1 MIHSICKRAVDF
13 SCCRQLFGGVRVDK
27 LVVIINGSGGVGKD
41 TVCDAAAAFWKT
53 RNISSITP
61 ILRVAES
68 AGWDG
73 VKTPASRRFLSEL
86 KQSCT
91 EFNDL
96 PFRYCTEQL
105 AAFRESDEQL
115 MFVHIREPRRSP
127 ASARPQGRTAARFS
141 SPAPPWSRRAVR
153 SAIVRTTAFRS
164 MRMTAFSS
172 TTARWTSC
180 RTRYIVS
187 SRTG

>member
-1 MIHSICKRAVDF
+1 M
-13 SCCRQLFGGVRVDK
+13 DK

-91 EFNDL
+91 EFNGPSVPL
-96 PFRYCTEQL
+96 LHR
-105 AAFRESDEQL
+105 AAC
-115 MFVHIREPRRSP
+115 
-127 ASARPQGRTAARFS
+127 RF
-141 SPAPPWSRRAVR
+141 P
-153 SAIVRTTAFRS
+153 
-164 MRMTAFSS
+164 
-172 TTARWTSC
+172 
-180 RTRYIVS
+180 
-187 SRTG
+187 